1 MKLYTYKLNPSVLM
15 DFFLHFKNFIVIE
28 NTNGFDHK
36 FSNLGSAIPVS
47 NLLHSF
53 MMAYELIIKHS
64 ILNSKLKII
73 MI

>member
-1 MKLYTYKLNPSVLM
+1 MGLAISSL
-15 DFFLHFKNFIVIE
+15 
-28 NTNGFDHK
+28 
-36 FSNLGSAIPVS
+36 NLGAAIPVS

-53 MMAYELIIKHS
+53 MMAYELIMKHS